1 MFIKLLQMQTEA
13 IFLPCSPHRHGHHSE
28 NRKPHRHTL
37 CTATPF
43 HSALDGKLDV
53 IIIVLLDAILYF
65 NQVKYHLLVR
75 VATDLL
81 GELRALPP
89 SSRPLGDPLE
99 HDEFPSSPD
108 PELELLLLLLLVYMR
123 EESWDPLGDG
133 GNEEPKQGCV
143 KDCRLLLEFS
153 LYMDTGLVRL
163 GEPPHDPMYDITPPS
178 DEKEKHTY

>member
-1 MFIKLLQMQTEA
+1 M
-13 IFLPCSPHRHGHHSE
+13 PYS
-28 NRKPHRHTL
+28 TL
-37 CTATPF
+37 IRYG
-43 HSALDGKLDV
+43 S
-53 IIIVLLDAILYF
+53 
-65 NQVKYHLLVR
+65 YHLLVR

-108 PELELLLLLLLVYMR
+108 PELELLLLLVYMR
-123 EESWDPLGDG
+123 EESCDPLGDG

>member
-1 MFIKLLQMQTEA
+1 M
-13 IFLPCSPHRHGHHSE
+13 
-28 NRKPHRHTL
+28 
-37 CTATPF
+37 
-43 HSALDGKLDV
+43 
-53 IIIVLLDAILYF
+53 
-65 NQVKYHLLVR
+65 
-75 VATDLL
+75 ATDLL

-163 GEPPHDPMYDITPPS
+163 GEPPHDPMYDITPPVLFVS
-178 DEKEKHTY
+178 TAVVMLIPSKVMQVFDNLQWNTQRGDALSL

>member
-1 MFIKLLQMQTEA
+1 M
-13 IFLPCSPHRHGHHSE
+13 
-28 NRKPHRHTL
+28 
-37 CTATPF
+37 
-43 HSALDGKLDV
+43 
-53 IIIVLLDAILYF
+53 
-65 NQVKYHLLVR
+65 KYHLLVR

-108 PELELLLLLLLVYMR
+108 PELELLLLLLLLLLVYMR

-178 DEKEKHTY
+178 DEKKNTLTKLLPLCCTKQKVREAHREGSWKCSQVFFVLLPKTVSLKCSHKYFCRLHKEFH